1 MGLIVRVYRRAG
13 INTTD
18 SRNPSDTF
26 DSFTLIN
33 VDGPFQPTAT
43 APAARLLAG
52 YARNT
57 ARIVPE
63 QITDSRPMFSG
74 NYANGDDRLAAAVER
89 LTGVHH
95 FLPIPIHDHVE
106 R

>member
-13 INTTD
+13 INPTD

-26 DSFTLIN
+26 DSFTLVNI
-33 VDGPFQPTAT
+33 DGPFEPTAT
-43 APAARLLAG
+43 APAARLMPG
-52 YARNT
+52 ARNT

-63 QITDSRPMFSG
+63 HMTASRPMFGG
-74 NYANGDDRLAAAVER
+74 NYAQGDDRLAAAVER

-95 FLPIPIHDHVE
+95 YLPIPIHDHVE
-106 R
+106 G